1 MSPLKLVAFKILYYL
16 SVNLKM
22 LRRPCEM
29 KVGNFEKLHLIVH
42 RVIVRTFRNIIGTN
56 TYFSPGTI
64 HASHLSFLGVWTHL
78 TMVSFCG
85 SWPHLSAVC
94 SSVVSTQP

>member
-16 SVNLKM
+16 SVDLKT

-42 RVIVRTFRNIIGTN
+42 RGIVRIFRNIVQIRTFRPVRYILLIL
-56 TYFSPGTI
+56 
-64 HASHLSFLGVWTHL
+64 AS
-78 TMVSFCG
+78 
-85 SWPHLSAVC
+85 
-94 SSVVSTQP
+94 